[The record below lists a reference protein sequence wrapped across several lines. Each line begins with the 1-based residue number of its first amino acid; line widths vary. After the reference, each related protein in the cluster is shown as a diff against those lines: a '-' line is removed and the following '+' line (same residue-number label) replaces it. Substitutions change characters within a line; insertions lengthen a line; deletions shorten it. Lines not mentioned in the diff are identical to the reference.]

1 MRNWPPVTDCRS
13 TPGAFASEAG
23 LDFRVAFARAGDG
36 TDWGLR
42 IPRRPDVSAKLAEE
56 RRILEFVGPRLSV
69 AVPRWEIFNEEL
81 VAYRRLPGEP
91 GLTLDASG
99 QPIWHF
105 EPSSPE
111 FAAALGRLVAEL
123 HAIDVDVAQKAGV
136 PVLAA
141 AAVRVGWRADLEK
154 VRAAFEIA
162 PHLQAR
168 WEAWLAN
175 DALWPE
181 STAFTHGELYAAHVL
196 IDTPPESSAC
206 STGRRLQWAIQ
217 RSTSRTRA

>member
-1 MRNWPPVTDCRS
+1 MQPSRIDSRGQPGRVRDGVDRELLEPRRATCPNQVPRRSASTSRRLRNWPPVTDCRS

-36 TDWGLR
+36 TDWVLR

-69 AVPRWEIFNEEL
+69 AVPRWEVCSEEL
-81 VAYRRLPGEP
+81 VAYRRLPGAP

-111 FAAALGRLVAEL
+111 FAAAMGRLIAEL
-123 HAIDVDVAQKAGV
+123 HAIDADAAREAGV
-136 PVLAA
+136 PVL
-141 AAVRVGWRADLEK
+141 
-154 VRAAFEIA
+154 
-162 PHLQAR
+162 
-168 WEAWLAN
+168 
-175 DALWPE
+175 
-181 STAFTHGELYAAHVL
+181 
-196 IDTPPESSAC
+196 TPPESSAC